1 MRTPESAAAEGGQSQ
16 LPVHATVANDAA
28 KIDPALHPPDTQS
41 AAESLPAGE
50 LDPAGQLLQAPDP
63 SVALYLPATHAVH
76 GPPLAPVKPLLHEQ
90 SLTESLPTGESE
102 SDGQLMHV
110 LKEVPPEVVEYL
122 AAGHRVQDAEPAPA
136 REQAGTRKGS
146 RRQGWNR
153 NLKLRSHHSSSF
165 SETFIPQDI
174 SGIRGMSGTHAA
186 WLIHLPAE
194 SL

>member
-1 MRTPESAAAEGGQSQ
+1 MRTPEIAAAEGGQSQ

-174 SGIRGMSGTHAA
+174 SGIRGMTGTHAA
-186 WLIHLPAE
+186 WRNHLPAE
-194 SL
+194 PL

>member
-1 MRTPESAAAEGGQSQ
+1 VRTPESAAAEGGQSQ

-122 AAGHRVQDAEPAPA
+122 AAGQSLHAEAPA
-136 REQAGTRKGS
+136 
-146 RRQGWNR
+146 
-153 NLKLRSHHSSSF
+153 
-165 SETFIPQDI
+165 
-174 SGIRGMSGTHAA
+174 AA
-186 WLIHLPAE
+186 NLPAQGRPSE
-194 SL
+194 Q